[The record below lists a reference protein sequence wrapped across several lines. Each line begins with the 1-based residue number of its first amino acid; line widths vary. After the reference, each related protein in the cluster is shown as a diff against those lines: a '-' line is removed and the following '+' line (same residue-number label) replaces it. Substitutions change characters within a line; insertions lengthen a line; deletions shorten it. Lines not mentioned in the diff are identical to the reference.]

1 MKFFITKRK
10 NLEIKNPNSNLN
22 NPLSNLE
29 LELLLNESTTE
40 LGGLY
45 V

>member
-1 MKFFITKRK
+1 MKFFNTKR
-10 NLEIKNPNSNLN
+10 NNQGIKNPNSNLN

-29 LELLLNESTTE
+29 LELLLNESTTK